1 MNYQNSS
8 KSVAAKT
15 PRKSRFTDVRKSLTA
30 IIAIVIMLDPR
41 FSRRSRSDLPLGSAA
56 TEHLCH
62 LQLVDVVRH
71 HFCRQCQIVHLF
83 EAESKGLQ
91 TPCQQNHPEMRLS
104 EDAET
109 PSIPLFS
116 NVNHSVPRNCNFEH
130 PPIFREYQINKVHC
144 RWFPLLKLFCAVIA
158 VPCQFL
164 ICSAGEPQF
173 LGGLHYSNPT
183 TRA

>member
-83 EAESKGLQ
+83 KAESKGLQ
-91 TPCQQNHPEMRLS
+91 TPYQQNHPEMRLA
-104 EDAET
+104 EDVET
-109 PSIPLFS
+109 PSIPSMLIIALPEIVTLSILPFLQQS
-116 NVNHSVPRNCNFEH
+116 ALQMVSTTETFLCGHRSSLSIPH
-130 PPIFREYQINKVHC
+130 
-144 RWFPLLKLFCAVIA
+144 LL
-158 VPCQFL
+158 
-164 ICSAGEPQF
+164 SW
-173 LGGLHYSNPT
+173 
-183 TRA
+183 